1 MNTKNE
7 LEHNNEYNQQEISKR
22 HEIQVEDKI
31 CRKYWQVG
39 IFSSRQLTLK
49 MDYYYNY

>member
-7 LEHNNEYNQQEISKR
+7 LEHDNESNQQEISKR
-22 HEIQVEDKI
+22 HEIQVEEKI

-39 IFSSRQLTLK
+39 VVSSIQLTLK
-49 MDYYYNY
+49 IDYY